1 MRDIRARTPS
11 VISRGED
18 ERTVV
23 ITWRDGHV
31 SRYDW
36 DDLRR
41 SCPCALCAGE
51 LDTPGSMHAGVIL
64 TAAQTFLESIEQVG
78 SYAIRI
84 QWEDG
89 HNTGIYTF
97 DGLRA
102 GCPCCTDAE

>member
-1 MRDIRARTPS
+1 MKDMRARTPA
-11 VISRGED
+11 VISRVADSREL
-18 ERTVV
+18 V

-41 SCPCALCAGE
+41 ACPCALCAGE
-51 LDTPGSMHAGVIL
+51 MGTPGTMSASVIL
-64 TAAQTFLESIEQVG
+64 TAAQSFLEHVEQVG
-78 SYAIRI
+78 SYAIRV

-97 DGLRA
+97 DGLRE
-102 GCPCCTDAE
+102 GCPCCEEPE

>member
-1 MRDIRARTPS
+1 MRDIRARTPA

-18 ERTVV
+18 NREVV
-23 ITWRDGHV
+23 IEWRDGHT

-51 LDTPGSMHAGVIL
+51 MDTPGAMHAGIIL
-64 TAAQTFLESIEQVG
+64 TAAQTFLEHIEQVG
-78 SYAIRI
+78 SYAVRLH
-84 QWEDG
+84 WEDG

-97 DGLRA
+97 DGLRE
-102 GCPCCTDAE
+102 GCPCCATTA